1 MRRFVSLVCTMF
13 ICCQMFCMSSC
24 KDSRFKEEKAE
35 AERIV
40 SFLRESECMDN
51 YKLGKNKVNDSR
63 IEICLWGDCNL
74 QDIFEIT
81 EHVNDYFVSHL
92 DSIICTRQIEFYIT
106 FFDHEPDKLDYER
119 LRYYASVEIQATSA
133 QNSLEI
139 RTTDTVRT
147 SDFDSC
153 KVVFKTIKVPYK
165 IIFDDYAS
173 IANMNGLERF
183 IFDDYSRVT
192 TEEEM
197 LNVLQSVCYY
207 ENCSTAPHFV
217 FSRRAELNKVYDEF
231 VAEHAD
237 CSVFSD

>member
-1 MRRFVSLVCTMF
+1 MSLG
-13 ICCQMFCMSSC
+13 
-24 KDSRFKEEKAE
+24 
-35 AERIV
+35 
-40 SFLRESECMDN
+40 FL
-51 YKLGKNKVNDSR
+51 
-63 IEICLWGDCNL
+63 
-74 QDIFEIT
+74 FEIT

-92 DSIICTRQIEFYIT
+92 DSIICTRQVEFYIT
-106 FFDHEPDKLDYER
+106 FFDHGPDKNDYER

-153 KVVFKTIKVPYK
+153 KVVFKTIMVPYK